1 VIYLF
6 VAVCGALWYQTRIE
20 WTLQAEHLD
29 LNFLGLKLLPAQVSD
44 AGPLLTLAFIPLFNY
59 LVYSAISRV
68 FPLTPLGKIS
78 IGFFLT
84 AASFVGG

>member
-1 VIYLF
+1 
-6 VAVCGALWYQTRIE
+6 
-20 WTLQAEHLD
+20 
-29 LNFLGLKLLPAQVSD
+29 
-44 AGPLLTLAFIPLFNY
+44 LFNY